1 MIKERWEKML
11 YKSKYASPL
20 GNLLI
25 LADNSSV
32 LGLWFEDQKYY
43 GASYSLEEA
52 VYQENRVIKKVKEWL
67 SDYFDGRKPAKEH
80 LSLAPKVTD
89 FRQKVLSILQTVPY
103 GQTIT
108 YQQILDKLK
117 ENYGENVGSARAVGG
132 AVGHNP
138 ISIII
143 PCHRVIGSD
152 GSLTGYAGGIER
164 KLKLLTLED
173 IR

>member
-1 MIKERWEKML
+1 MML
-11 YKSKYASPL
+11 YKSKYSSPL
-20 GNLLI
+20 GNILI
-25 LADNSSV
+25 LADDSSV

-52 VYQENRVIKKVKEWL
+52 VFQENRVIEKVKDWL
-67 SDYFDGRKPAKEH
+67 NEYFDGKKTAIER
-80 LSLAPKVTD
+80 LSLAPQVTD

-108 YQQILDKLK
+108 YQQILAKLK
-117 ENYGENVGSARAVGG
+117 DNYGENLGSARAVSG

-138 ISIII
+138 IPIII

-164 KLKLLTLED
+164 KTKLLTLEGV
-173 IR
+173 R

>member
-1 MIKERWEKML
+1 MML
-11 YKSKYASPL
+11 FKSKYSSPL
-20 GNLLI
+20 GTILI
-25 LADNSSV
+25 LVDNSSV

-52 VYQENRVIKKVKEWL
+52 VFQENQVVKKAKEWL
-67 SDYFDGRKPAKEH
+67 NDYFDGRKPALEH
-80 LSLAPKVTD
+80 LTLAPKVTD
-89 FRQKVLSILQTVPY
+89 FRQKVLSILQTIPY

-164 KLKLLTLED
+164 KIKLLTLEGV
-173 IR
+173 RERGGLL

>member
-1 MIKERWEKML
+1 ML
-11 YKSKYASPL
+11 YKSKYSSPL
-20 GNLLI
+20 GNILI
-25 LADNSSV
+25 LADESSV
-32 LGLWFEDQKYY
+32 LGLWFEEQKYY

-52 VYQENRVIKKVKEWL
+52 VYQENRVIKNAKEWL
-67 SDYFDGRKPAKEH
+67 NDYFDGRKPTKEH
-80 LSLAPKVTD
+80 LSLAPQVTD

-117 ENYGENVGSARAVGG
+117 ENFGENIGSARAVGG

-164 KLKLLTLED
+164 KIKLLTLEGT
-173 IR
+173 R

>member
-1 MIKERWEKML
+1 ML
-11 YKSKYASPL
+11 YKSKYSSPL
-20 GNLLI
+20 GNILI
-25 LADNSSV
+25 LADDSSV
-32 LGLWFEDQKYY
+32 LGLWFEEQKYY

-52 VYQENRVIKKVKEWL
+52 VYQENCVIKNAKKWL
-67 SDYFDGRKPAKEH
+67 NDYFDGRKPVKEH
-80 LSLAPKVTD
+80 LSLAPQVTD

-117 ENYGENVGSARAVGG
+117 ENFGENVGSARAVGG

-164 KLKLLTLED
+164 KIKLLTLEGA
-173 IR
+173 R

>member
-1 MIKERWEKML
+1 ML

-20 GNLLI
+20 GNILI
-25 LADNSSV
+25 LADNSFV

-52 VYQENRVIKKVKEWL
+52 VDQENRVIKKVKEWL
-67 SDYFDGRKPAKEH
+67 NDYFDGRKPAKEH

-117 ENYGENVGSARAVGG
+117 ENYGKNVGSARAVGG

-164 KLKLLTLED
+164 KLKLLTLEG

>member
-1 MIKERWEKML
+1 ML
-11 YKSKYASPL
+11 YKSKYSSSL
-20 GNLLI
+20 GNILI
-25 LADNSSV
+25 LADERAV
-32 LGLWFEDQKYY
+32 LGLWFEKQKYY

-52 VYQENRVIKKVKEWL
+52 VYHENRVIKKVKEWL
-67 SDYFDGRKPAKEH
+67 NDYFDGEKPTIGH
-80 LSLAPKVTD
+80 LSLAPNVTD

-164 KLKLLTLED
+164 KIKLLALEGA
-173 IR
+173 R

>member
-1 MIKERWEKML
+1 ML

-20 GNLLI
+20 GNILI
-25 LADNSSV
+25 LADNSFV

-52 VYQENRVIKKVKEWL
+52 VDQENRVIKKVKEWL
-67 SDYFDGRKPAKEH
+67 NDYFDGRKPAKEH

-117 ENYGENVGSARAVGG
+117 ENYGKNVGSARAVGG

-138 ISIII
+138 ISIMI

-164 KLKLLTLED
+164 KLKLLTLEG

>member
-1 MIKERWEKML
+1 ML

-20 GNLLI
+20 GNILI
-25 LADNSSV
+25 LADNSFV

-67 SDYFDGRKPAKEH
+67 NDYFDGRKPAKEH

-117 ENYGENVGSARAVGG
+117 ENYGKNVGSARAVGG

-164 KLKLLTLED
+164 KLKLLTLEG

>member
-1 MIKERWEKML
+1 ML

-20 GNLLI
+20 GNILI

-32 LGLWFEDQKYY
+32 LGLWFEDQQYY

-52 VYQENRVIKKVKEWL
+52 VDQENRVIKKVKEWL

-108 YQQILDKLK
+108 YQQILDKL
-117 ENYGENVGSARAVGG
+117 
-132 AVGHNP
+132 
-138 ISIII
+138 
-143 PCHRVIGSD
+143 
-152 GSLTGYAGGIER
+152 
-164 KLKLLTLED
+164 
-173 IR
+173 